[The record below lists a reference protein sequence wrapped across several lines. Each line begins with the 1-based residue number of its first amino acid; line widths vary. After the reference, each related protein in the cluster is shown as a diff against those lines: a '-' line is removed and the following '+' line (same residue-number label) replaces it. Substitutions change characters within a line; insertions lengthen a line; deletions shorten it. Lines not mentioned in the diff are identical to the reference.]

1 MIRLLAII
9 ILFFLSLLTV
19 FNAPTNLLWYV
30 SILVTEF
37 CWIFFLI
44 TLALLFLAK
53 NKKRF
58 HLIISIA
65 GIATLIFFSL
75 PIVQAY
81 RLSAKITQ
89 DVHTNPLFT
98 KKAIQ
103 TNPLRLVQ
111 MLTGYFKKQVTYQT
125 FTYDSALA
133 LTLDFYA
140 AGQAGKQPCVIVVH
154 GGSWAGGDSQQLPE
168 LNSELAKAG
177 YRVATINYRLAPKH
191 LFPAPIEDLSSA
203 IKYLKAN
210 ADKLLIDSTR
220 FVLLGRS
227 AGGQIVLSA
236 ADLLH
241 DPSIKGVI
249 SYYGPADM
257 VWGFANPTNPL
268 VLNSRKVMADY
279 LGGPYNKVPNQYI
292 SSSATTT
299 ATRFTPP
306 TLLIHGKND
315 PLVSYQHSER
325 LSAKLDNVHASHYE
339 LYLPWAT
346 HGFDWTLNGPAGQ
359 LSTWTVLRFLESVLP
374 AG

>member
-44 TLALLFLAK
+44 TLTLLFLAK

-236 ADLLH
+236 
-241 DPSIKGVI
+241 
-249 SYYGPADM
+249 GP
-257 VWGFANPTNPL
+257 
-268 VLNSRKVMADY
+268 
-279 LGGPYNKVPNQYI
+279 
-292 SSSATTT
+292 
-299 ATRFTPP
+299 
-306 TLLIHGKND
+306 
-315 PLVSYQHSER
+315 
-325 LSAKLDNVHASHYE
+325 
-339 LYLPWAT
+339 
-346 HGFDWTLNGPAGQ
+346 
-359 LSTWTVLRFLESVLP
+359 
-374 AG
+374 